1 MKTLMMSAGLV
12 LALLQSPVLA
22 ADAAKPVAT
31 VQSNDR
37 AERLKYATDFA
48 DIKPIRE
55 AINRDIEAATMGMTD
70 DEKEEFMRFIQLR
83 INYEKIEQDSIN
95 TMADMF
101 TVAELKAMVGYY
113 GSAEGKSAEEKAMV
127 YTSKIGPQIANAI
140 DGAMMDAKLGPSR

>member
-1 MKTLMMSAGLV
+1 MKKLMMSAGLV
-12 LALLQSPVLA
+12 LALLQSPALA
-22 ADAAKPVAT
+22 ADAVAPKAA
-31 VQSNDR
+31 VSPADK

-55 AINRDIEAATMGMTD
+55 AINRDIEAATMGMMD

-83 INYEKIEQDSIN
+83 VNYEKIEQESIE

-101 TVAELKAMVGYY
+101 TVPELKAMIAYY
-113 GSAEGKSAEEKAMV
+113 GSPEGKSAEEKAMV

-140 DGAMMDAKLGPSR
+140 DGAMLDAKLGPSR